1 MSLLNDKLKKW
12 ALELIEEGGAET
24 VVEMAI
30 DKLPPVVILTFVA
43 YGSFAVSILFGLAGW
58 YFDTLHV
65 LSFVFAGFSA
75 FIGAVLYGIRVYIVS
90 KLSALVLQGY
100 RHAKERVLGRNT
112 GAVEESVGGLNQQT
126 VDKNNKDQ

>member
-1 MSLLNDKLKKW
+1 MFLLNDKLKKW
-12 ALELIEEGGAET
+12 ALVLIEEGGAEA

-30 DKLPPVVILTFVA
+30 DKLPPVVIVTFVA

-65 LSFVFAGFSA
+65 LSFVLAGFSA

-90 KLSALVLQGY
+90 KLSALVLKGY
-100 RHAKERVLGRNT
+100 RLAKERALGSNT
-112 GAVEESVGGLNQQT
+112 AAVEESPEELNLPT
-126 VDKNNKDQ
+126 VDKKDR

>member
-30 DKLPPVVILTFVA
+30 DKLPPVVILTLVA

-65 LSFVFAGFSA
+65 LSFVLAGFSA

-90 KLSALVLQGY
+90 KLSALVLKGY
-100 RHAKERVLGRNT
+100 RLAKERALGNKAET
-112 GAVEESVGGLNQQT
+112 EVESPEGLNGQT
-126 VDKNNKDQ
+126 VGKKEK